1 MKRDFYQKFFS
12 ELLKYNKR
20 KLEGDEE
27 IWFAVINNAWKVVKE
42 WKVSD
47 VVSFLYEERD
57 FKLMRENQRLKFLQ
71 PAGAYKPTRVKEG
84 KIVKEKHP
92 IKMGVSAFNSL
103 IDIAE

>member
-12 ELLKYNKR
+12 ELLKYNKW

-27 IWFAVINNAWKVVKE
+27 IWFAVINNAGKVVKE
-42 WKVSD
+42 WKVDD

-71 PAGAYKPTRVKEG
+71 PAGAYKPTRVREW
-84 KIVKEKHP
+84 KIVREAPP
-92 IKMGVSAFNSL
+92 IKMGVPVFQTL
-103 IDIAE
+103 IDCAE